1 MIIEEDDYLAHY
13 GILRR
18 SGRYPWGS
26 GGDANQNHRSFLD
39 MVNAMRAEGLSDK
52 DIAIGFD
59 ISIKDF
65 RALQSIASNELRA
78 ANIAMAERLKD
89 KGMSNGAIAERMGL
103 PGESS
108 VRSLLAP
115 GAADRARQLEAAKEM
130 LKAEIENGGYLDVGA
145 GVEQYAGMSRT
156 QFDTALTALRNEGYV
171 VTNVQVEQVGG
182 SGQKTNVKVLAKEGT
197 EYKDIVSDI
206 DNVKSIATKLT
217 DDGPESVRP
226 PEMLELD
233 RLKINYA
240 EDGGTASDG
249 MMSVRPG
256 VADLDM
262 GGSHYAQV
270 RIAVDG
276 THYLKGMAVLD
287 ANLPPGVDVVFNT
300 NKSDTGN
307 PKDALKP
314 LKKLPLLDADG
325 TPVRD
330 ANGKV
335 LDSDEIDASNPF
347 GATIKPGGQRGKLN
361 IVNEAGDWTEW
372 SNSTASQMLSKQDR
386 TLVREQLDKVSKN
399 KQQELDEILS
409 LTNPAVK
416 QKLLQSYADDV
427 DAAAVHLKG
436 AAMPR
441 QATKVILPVNTMK
454 DTEIYAPTFK
464 NGERVALVRYPHGG
478 TFEIPELTV
487 NNRQKDAKRL
497 LGNAVDAVGI
507 NSKVAERLSGADF
520 DGDSVVVI
528 PNNSGKIKSTPA
540 LEGLKGF
547 DPKAR
552 YPAYEGMKPMTSK
565 QTQLEMGNVSN
576 LITDMTIKGANTSE
590 IARAVRHS
598 MVVIDAEKHKLNYKQ
613 SAIDNGIPQLKAK
626 YQGSPT
632 SGASTLVSRSTS
644 ETDVPHRQMGYRVDP
659 STGEKIYKETGK
671 GYTKRRQLKT
681 VDPLTGKKVGVV
693 DAKGKKVY
701 DPDDPGVWVP
711 KTSKST
717 KGAEAKDAHT
727 LSSGTAVE
735 KIYAD
740 HANRLKAMGNKARKE
755 MVSTKP
761 TPYSPS
767 AKKVYAPEVQ
777 SLNAKLNV
785 ALKNA
790 PRERQAQ
797 VLANAVVR
805 QKRDANPDMQSDEL
819 RKVSAKALAT
829 ARART
834 GANKDRVVITP
845 KEWEAIQ
852 SGAISNHKLNEILT
866 HSDIQEVKKLATPRE
881 NKVMTSAKQQRA
893 RNLLASGRTP
903 SEVAQILGV
912 PVSTLTSSM
921 K

>member
-1 MIIEEDDYLAHY
+1 MIVDEEDYLAHY

-26 GGDANQNHRSFLD
+26 GGNAEQNHRSFLG
-39 MVNAMRAEGLSDK
+39 MVEAMKAEGLTESE
-52 DIAIGFD
+52 IAKGFD
-59 ISIKDF
+59 ISIKDL

-78 ANIAMAERLKD
+78 ANIAMAQRLKD
-89 KGMSNGAIAERMGL
+89 NGWSNSAIAERMGL

-115 GAADRARQLEAAKEM
+115 GAADRARQLEVAKEM
-130 LKAEIENGGYLDVGA
+130 LKDQIKDGGYLDVGA

-156 QFDTALTALRNEGYV
+156 QFDTVLTALRNEGYDIINVQVDQVGGQGKTLNKVLVPEGVTYKDV
-171 VTNVQVEQVGG
+171 VTN
-182 SGQKTNVKVLAKEGT
+182 
-197 EYKDIVSDI
+197 KDKI
-206 DNVKSIATKLT
+206 KSIAVKLT
-217 DDGPESVRP
+217 DDGPVEVRP
-226 PEMLELD
+226 PESLD
-233 RLKINYA
+233 LKRLKINYA
-240 EDGGTASDG
+240 EDGGADADG
-249 MMSVRPG
+249 TIYLRPG
-256 VADLDM
+256 VPDLDM

-276 THYLKGMAVLD
+276 THYIKGMAIYKD
-287 ANLPPGVDVVFNT
+287 DLPPGVDVVFNT
-300 NKSDTGN
+300 NKTNTGN

-314 LKKLPLLDADG
+314 LKTLPDGSLD
-325 TPVRD
+325 V
-330 ANGKV
+330 
-335 LDSDEIDASNPF
+335 ENPF
-347 GATIKPGGQRGKLN
+347 GSSIKPGGQRGKLN

-386 TLVREQLDKVSKN
+386 TLVREQLDKVYSSKR
-399 KQQELDEILS
+399 QELDEILS

-441 QATKVILPVNTMK
+441 QATKVILPVNELK

-487 NNRQKDAKRL
+487 NNKNPAAKKL
-497 LGNAVDAVGI
+497 LGNAPDAVGI

-540 LEGLKGF
+540 LEGLKDF
-547 DPKAR
+547 DPKRR
-552 YPAYEGMKPMTSK
+552 YPAYEGMKPMTEK
-565 QTQLEMGNVSN
+565 QKALEMGNVSN

-613 SAIDNGIPQLKAK
+613 SAIDNGIPQLKEK
-626 YQGSPT
+626 YQGSAKA
-632 SGASTLVSRSTS
+632 GASTLVSRSTS
-644 ETDVPHRQMGYRVDP
+644 EQRVPKRQMGYRIDP
-659 STGEKIYKETGK
+659 DTGEKIYKETGE
-671 GYTKRRQLKT
+671 GYTRRRKLKVT
-681 VDPLTGKKVGVV
+681 DPVTGKKVDAV
-693 DAKGKKVY
+693 DPVTGKKIY
-701 DPDDPGVWVP
+701 DPDDPGKWIP
-711 KTSKST
+711 KTSNST
-717 KGAEAKDAHT
+717 KGAEAKDAHS

-740 HANRLKAMGNKARKE
+740 HANRLKAMGNEARKE
-755 MVSTKP
+755 LVATKP
-761 TPYSPS
+761 IPYSPS
-767 AKKVYAPEVQ
+767 AKRVYAKEVD

-797 VLANAVVR
+797 VIANAVVR
-805 QKRDANPDMQSDEL
+805 QKREANPDMDKDEL
-819 RKVSAKALAT
+819 KKVSAKALAT

-834 GANKDRVVITP
+834 GANKDLVDITP
-845 KEWEAIQ
+845 REWEAIQ
-852 SGAISNHKLNEILT
+852 AGAVSNHKLTQILNNA
-866 HSDIQEVKKLATPRE
+866 DVQKVKKLATPRE
-881 NKVMTSAKQQRA
+881 NPVMTTAKQQRA

-903 SEVAQILGV
+903 SEVAAILGV

>member
-1 MIIEEDDYLAHY
+1 MIIDEESYLAHY

-26 GGDANQNHRSFLD
+26 GGNTEQNHRSFLG
-39 MVNAMRAEGLSDK
+39 MVNAMKAEGLTETQ
-52 DIAIGFD
+52 IAKGMD
-59 ISIKDF
+59 ISLKDL

-78 ANIAMAERLKD
+78 ANVSQAERLRA
-89 KGMSNGAIAERMGL
+89 KGMSYQAIADQMGL

-108 VRSLLAP
+108 VRSLLQP
-115 GAADRARQLEAAKEM
+115 GATDRANQLKATTEM
-130 LKAEIENGGYLDVGA
+130 LKEHIADGGYLDVGA
-145 GVEQYAGMSRT
+145 GVEQYVGMSRT

-171 VTNVQVEQVGG
+171 IQNVQVEQVGG
-182 SGQKTNVKVLAKEGT
+182 SGQKTNVIVLAKEGT
-197 EYKDIVSDI
+197 TYKDVVTNMQDI
-206 DNVKSIATKLT
+206 KSVAVKLT
-217 DDGPESVRP
+217 DDGPVSVRP
-226 PEMLELD
+226 PEMLSMD

-249 MMSVRPG
+249 MMSIRPG

-276 THYLKGMAVLD
+276 THYIKGMAVLD
-287 ANLPPGVDVVFNT
+287 SNMPPGVDVVFNT
-300 NKSDTGN
+300 NKSNTGN

-314 LKKLPLLDADG
+314 LKTLPDG
-325 TPVRD
+325 
-330 ANGKV
+330 
-335 LDSDEIDASNPF
+335 SIDMENPF

-372 SNSTASQMLSKQDR
+372 SNSTASQMLSKQKH
-386 TLVREQLDKVSKN
+386 TLAKEQLDKVATSKRA
-399 KQQELDEILS
+399 ELDEILS

-416 QKLLQSYADDV
+416 TKLLQSYADDV

-436 AAMPR
+436 AAMKD
-441 QATKVILPVNTMK
+441 QATKVILPVNSLK
-454 DTEIYAPTFK
+454 DTEIYAPTYK
-464 NGERVALVRYPHGG
+464 NGDRVALVRYPHGG

-487 NNRQKDAKRL
+487 NNKHPDAKRL

-528 PNNSGKIKSTPA
+528 PNNHGKIKSTPA

-547 DPKAR
+547 DPKTS
-552 YPAYEGMKPMTSK
+552 YPAYEGMKPMTSR

-613 SAIDNGIPQLKAK
+613 SAINNGIPQLKAK
-626 YQGSPT
+626 YQGGET
-632 SGASTLVSRSTS
+632 KGASTLVSRSTS
-644 ETDVPHRQMGYRVDP
+644 ELKVPHRQMGYKIDP
-659 STGEKIYKETGK
+659 DTGEKIYKETGK
-671 GYTKRRQLKT
+671 GYTKRTTKKDGT
-681 VDPLTGKKVGVV
+681 VTEK
-693 DAKGKKVY
+693 
-701 DPDDPGVWVP
+701 WVP
-711 KTSKST
+711 SLTSTT
-717 KGAEAKDAHT
+717 KGAEAKDAHS
-727 LSSGTAVE
+727 LSSGTKIE
-735 KIYAD
+735 KIYGD
-740 HANRLKAMGNKARKE
+740 HANKLKAMGNEARKA

-761 TPYSPS
+761 IPYSPS
-767 AKKVYAPEVQ
+767 AKKVYSREVD

-797 VLANAVVR
+797 VIANAVVK
-805 QKRDANPDMQSDEL
+805 QKRDANPDMQKDEL
-819 RKVSAKALAT
+819 KKVSAKALQT
-829 ARART
+829 ARVRT

-852 SGAISNHKLNEILT
+852 SGAVSNNKLTQILN

-881 NKVMTSAKQQRA
+881 NKVMTTAKQQRA

-903 SEVAQILGV
+903 SEVAAILGV

>member
-39 MVNAMRAEGLSDK
+39 MVSAMRAEGLSDT
-52 DIAIGFD
+52 DIAKGFD
-59 ISIKDF
+59 ISSKDF

-78 ANIAMAERLKD
+78 SNIAMAERLKD

-115 GAADRARQLEAAKEM
+115 GAADRANQLQATKEM
-130 LKAEIENGGYLDVGA
+130 LKEQLENGGYLDVGA

-156 QFDTALTALRNEGYV
+156 QFDTALTALRNEGYDIINVQVDQVGGTGKTLNKVLVPEGTTYKDV
-171 VTNVQVEQVGG
+171 VTN
-182 SGQKTNVKVLAKEGT
+182 
-197 EYKDIVSDI
+197 KDDI
-206 DNVKSIATKLT
+206 KSIAVKLT
-217 DDGPESVRP
+217 DDGPEHVRP

-249 MMSVRPG
+249 MMSIRPG

-300 NKSDTGN
+300 NKSNTGN

-325 TPVRD
+325 KP
-330 ANGKV
+330 V
-335 LDSDEIDASNPF
+335 LDSKGKPMESDEVDASNPF

-386 TLVREQLDKVSKN
+386 TLVREQLDKVSKS
-399 KQQELDEILS
+399 KQQELDEIMS
-409 LTNPAVK
+409 LTNPAVRV
-416 QKLLQSYADDV
+416 KLLQSYADDV

-441 QATKVILPVNTMK
+441 QATKVILPVNSMK

-540 LEGLKGF
+540 LEGLKNF

-552 YPAYEGMKPMTSK
+552 YPAYEGMKPMTSR

-644 ETDVPHRQMGYRVDP
+644 ELKVPKRQMGYRIDP
-659 STGEKIYKETGK
+659 STGEKIYKETGE
-671 GYTKRRQLKT
+671 GYTKRTTNKKT
-681 VDPLTGKKVGVV
+681 GEVKET
-693 DAKGKKVY
+693 
-701 DPDDPGVWVP
+701 WVP
-711 KTSKST
+711 ALSSTT

-740 HANRLKAMGNKARKE
+740 HSNRLKAMGNQARKE
-755 MVSTKP
+755 LVSTKP

-767 AKKVYAPEVQ
+767 AKKVYSREVE

-805 QKRDANPDMQSDEL
+805 QKREANPDMQSDEL

-834 GANKDRVVITP
+834 GANKDQVVITP
-845 KEWEAIQ
+845 REWEAIQ
-852 SGAISNHKLNEILT
+852 SGAVSNHKLTQILNNA
-866 HSDIQEVKKLATPRE
+866 DIQEVKKLATPRE

>member
-1 MIIEEDDYLAHY
+1 MIVDEEDYLAHY

-26 GGDANQNHRSFLD
+26 GGNANQNHRSFLD
-39 MVNAMRAEGLSDK
+39 MVNAMKAEGLSEA
-52 DIAIGFD
+52 DISKGFD
-59 ISIKDF
+59 ISIKDL
-65 RALQSIASNELRA
+65 RALQSIATNELKA
-78 ANIAMAERLKD
+78 ANISMAVRLKD
-89 KGMSNGAIAERMGL
+89 KGYSAQAIADRMGL
-103 PGESS
+103 AGESS
-108 VRSLLAP
+108 VRSLIASN
-115 GAADRARQLEAAKEM
+115 AAEKAQQLEATKNL
-130 LKAEIENGGYLDVGA
+130 LKDQIENGGYLDVGA

-156 QFDTALTALRNEGYV
+156 QFDTVLTALRNDGYGII
-171 VTNVQVEQVGG
+171 NVQVDQVN
-182 SGQKTNVKVLAKEGT
+182 GQGKTLIKVLAKEGVT
-197 EYKDIVSDI
+197 YKDVVTDK
-206 DNVKSIATKLT
+206 DNIKSIAVKVT
-217 DDGPESVRP
+217 DDGVVSVRP
-226 PEMLELD
+226 PESLD
-233 RLKINYA
+233 IKRLKINYD
-240 EDGGTASDG
+240 EDGGTAADG
-249 MMSVRPG
+249 TMYIRPG

-276 THYLKGMAVLD
+276 THYLKGMAVYKD
-287 ANLPPGVDVVFNT
+287 DLPKGVDVVFNT
-300 NKSDTGN
+300 NKSNTGD

-314 LKKLPLLDADG
+314 MKTLPDGSLDVD
-325 TPVRD
+325 
-330 ANGKV
+330 
-335 LDSDEIDASNPF
+335 NPF
-347 GATIKPGGQRGKLN
+347 GASIKPGGQRGKLN
-361 IVNEAGDWTEW
+361 IVNEAGDWNDW
-372 SNSTASQMLSKQDR
+372 SDSTASQMLSKQDR
-386 TLVREQLDKVSKN
+386 TLVREQLDKVTSYQRK
-399 KQQELDEILS
+399 ELDKILS

-441 QATKVILPVNTMK
+441 QATKVILPVNSMR

-464 NGERVALVRYPHGG
+464 NGERVSLVRYPHGG

-487 NNRQKDAKRL
+487 NNRQKDAKKL

-547 DPKAR
+547 DPKKQ
-552 YPAYEGMKPMTSK
+552 YPAYDGMKPMTEK
-565 QTQLEMGNVSN
+565 QKALEMGNVSN

-613 SAIDNGIPQLKAK
+613 SAIDNGIPQLKEK
-626 YQGSPT
+626 YQGGAK

-644 ETDVPHRQMGYRVDP
+644 EIKVPKRQMGYRIDP
-659 STGEKIYKETGK
+659 DTGEKIYKETGE
-671 GYTKRRQLKT
+671 GYTRRRTLK
-681 VDPLTGKKVGVV
+681 VKDPVTGKKVDVV
-693 DAKGKKVY
+693 DPVTGKKIY
-701 DPDDPGVWVP
+701 DPDDPGKWIP
-711 KTSKST
+711 KTSDST

-740 HANRLKAMGNKARKE
+740 HANRLKAMGNEARKE
-755 MVSTKP
+755 LVATKP

-767 AKKVYAPEVQ
+767 AKRVYAKEVD

-797 VLANAVVR
+797 VIANAVVR
-805 QKRDANPDMQSDEL
+805 QKREANPYMDKDEL
-819 RKVSAKALAT
+819 KKVSAKALAT
-829 ARART
+829 ARTRT
-834 GANKDRVVITP
+834 GANKDLVDITP
-845 KEWEAIQ
+845 REWEAIQ
-852 SGAISNHKLNEILT
+852 SGAVSNHKLTQILNNT
-866 HSDIQEVKKLATPRE
+866 DVQKVKELATPRE
-881 NKVMTSAKQQRA
+881 NRVMTDAKQQRA

-903 SEVAQILGV
+903 SEVAAILGV

>member
-1 MIIEEDDYLAHY
+1 MLVDEDDYLAHY

-26 GGDANQNHRSFLD
+26 GGDPNQNHRSFLD
-39 MVNAMRAEGLSDK
+39 MVGAMRAEGLSDSE
-52 DIAIGFD
+52 IAKGFD
-59 ISIKDF
+59 ISIKDY

-78 ANIAMAERLKD
+78 ANIARAERLRADGHSLQAVAD
-89 KGMSNGAIAERMGL
+89 KMGL

-115 GAADRARQLEAAKEM
+115 GAADRARHLEATKEL
-130 LKAEIENGGYLDVGA
+130 LKEQIENGGYLDVGA

-156 QFDTALTALRNEGYV
+156 QFDTALTALRNEGYTV
-171 VTNVQVEQVGG
+171 HNVQVDQVGG
-182 SGQKTNVKVLAKEGT
+182 SGQKTNVKVLAKEGVT
-197 EYKDIVSDI
+197 YKDIVTDK
-206 DNVKSIATKLT
+206 DNIKSIATKLT

-226 PEMLELD
+226 PEMLELS
-233 RLKINYA
+233 RLKINYD
-240 EDGGTASDG
+240 EDGGSASDG
-249 MMSVRPG
+249 MMSIRPG

-270 RIAVDG
+270 RIAVNG
-276 THYLKGMAVLD
+276 THYLKGMAVYD
-287 ANLPPGVDVVFNT
+287 SNMPPGVDVMFNT
-300 NKSDTGN
+300 NKKNTGN
-307 PKDALKP
+307 PLDALKP
-314 LKKLPLLDADG
+314 LKTLPQVDADG
-325 TPVRD
+325 KVVRD
-330 ANGKV
+330 KDGKPIM
-335 LDSDEIDASNPF
+335 SDKIDVDNPF
-347 GATIKPGGQRGKLN
+347 GASIKPGGQRGKLN
-361 IVNEAGDWTEW
+361 ILNEAGDWTEW
-372 SNSTASQMLSKQDR
+372 SSSTASQMLSKQKH
-386 TLVREQLDKVSKN
+386 TLAKEQLDKVSKR
-399 KQQELDEILS
+399 KREELDEILA

-416 QKLLQSYADDV
+416 AKLLQSYADDV

-436 AAMPR
+436 AAMDR

-454 DTEIYAPTFK
+454 DNEIYAPTFR

-478 TFEIPELTV
+478 TFEIPELIV
-487 NNRQKDAKRL
+487 NNKQKDAKRL

-520 DGDSVVVI
+520 DGDSVIVI
-528 PNNSGKIKSTPA
+528 PNNSGKIKSTPP

-547 DPKAR
+547 DPKTR
-552 YPAYEGMKPMTSK
+552 YPAYEGMKTMTSR

-632 SGASTLVSRSTS
+632 RGASTLVSRSTS
-644 ETDVPHRQMGYRVDP
+644 ELRVPKRQMGYRIDP
-659 STGEKIYKETGK
+659 DTGEKIFKETGE
-671 GYTKRRQLKT
+671 GRTKRT
-681 VDPLTGKKVGVV
+681 VTKSGEVREKWIP
-693 DAKGKKVY
+693 A
-701 DPDDPGVWVP
+701 
-711 KTSKST
+711 TSSST
-717 KGAEAKDAHT
+717 KGAEAKDANT
-727 LSSGTAVE
+727 LSSGTKIE

-740 HANRLKAMGNKARKE
+740 HSNRLKAMGNEARKA

-761 TPYSPS
+761 IPYSPS
-767 AKKVYAPEVQ
+767 AKKVYAPQVD

-829 ARART
+829 ARNRT
-834 GANKDRVVITP
+834 GANKDRVVITD

-852 SGAISNHKLNEILT
+852 SGAISNHKLRQILDNA
-866 HSDIQEVKKLATPRE
+866 DIQEVKKLATPRE
-881 NKVMTSAKQQRA
+881 NKVMTTAKQQRA

-903 SEVAQILGV
+903 SEVATILGV

>member
-1 MIIEEDDYLAHY
+1 MIIDEDDYLAHY

-26 GGDANQNHRSFLD
+26 GGNANQNHRSFLD
-39 MVNAMRAEGLSDK
+39 MVNAMRAEGLSETE
-52 DIAIGFD
+52 IADGFD
-59 ISIKDF
+59 ITTKEF

-78 ANIAMAERLKD
+78 ANVAMAQRLRD
-89 KGMSNGAIAERMGL
+89 KGMSHQAIADRMGL

-115 GAADRARQLEAAKEM
+115 GATDRANQLKATTEM
-130 LKAEIENGGYLDVGA
+130 LKSQIEDGGYLDVGA

-171 VTNVQVEQVGG
+171 VKNVQVEQVGG
-182 SGQKTNVKVLAKEGT
+182 GGQKTNVIVLAKEGT
-197 EYKDIVSDI
+197 EYKDIVSDMSNI
-206 DNVKSIATKLT
+206 KSIAVKLT
-217 DDGPESVRP
+217 DDGVESVRP
-226 PEMLELD
+226 PEMLSLD
-233 RLKINYA
+233 RLKINYD

-249 MMSVRPG
+249 MMSIRPG

-287 ANLPPGVDVVFNT
+287 SNMPPGVDVVFNT
-300 NKSDTGN
+300 NKTNTGN

-314 LKKLPLLDADG
+314 LKTLPDG
-325 TPVRD
+325 T
-330 ANGKV
+330 
-335 LDSDEIDASNPF
+335 IDMENPF

-372 SNSTASQMLSKQDR
+372 SNSTASQMLSKQKP
-386 TLVREQLDKVSKN
+386 TLAKEQLERVSNSKR
-399 KQQELDEILS
+399 QELDEILS

-416 QKLLQSYADDV
+416 QKLLQSFADDA

-436 AAMPR
+436 AAMDR
-441 QATKVILPVNTMK
+441 QATKVILPVNSMR
-454 DTEIYAPTFK
+454 DTEIYAPTFN

-540 LEGLKGF
+540 LEGLKNF
-547 DPKAR
+547 NPKTM
-552 YPAYEGMKPMTSK
+552 YPAYEGMKPMTSR

-626 YQGSPT
+626 YQGGPKA
-632 SGASTLVSRSTS
+632 GASTLVSRSTS
-644 ETDVPHRQMGYRVDP
+644 EVKVPQRQMGYKIDP
-659 STGEKIYKETGK
+659 NTGEKIYKETGK
-671 GYTKRRQLKT
+671 GYVKRTEKKDGT
-681 VDPLTGKKVGVV
+681 VTEK
-693 DAKGKKVY
+693 
-701 DPDDPGVWVP
+701 WIP
-711 KTSKST
+711 KTSNST

-727 LSSGTAVE
+727 LSSGTPVE

-740 HANRLKAMGNKARKE
+740 HANKLKAMGNEARKA

-767 AKKVYAPEVQ
+767 AKKVYAPEVA

-797 VLANAVVR
+797 VIANAVVR

-819 RKVSAKALAT
+819 KKVSAKALQT

-834 GANKDRVVITP
+834 GANKDRVTITP

-852 SGAISNHKLNEILT
+852 SGAVSNNKLSQILN

-881 NKVMTSAKQQRA
+881 NKVMTTAKQQRA

-903 SEVAQILGV
+903 SEVAAILGV

-921 K
+921 KG

>member
-1 MIIEEDDYLAHY
+1 MIVDEEDYLAHY

-26 GGDANQNHRSFLD
+26 GGNVEQNHRSF
-39 MVNAMRAEGLSDK
+39 MGMIEAMKAEGMTEAQ
-52 DIAIGFD
+52 IAKGFD
-59 ISIKDF
+59 ISMKDL
-65 RALQSIASNELRA
+65 RALQSIASNEVRA
-78 ANIAMAERLKD
+78 ANIAMAQRLKD
-89 KGMSNGAIAERMGL
+89 NGWSNGAIAERMGL

-115 GAADRARQLEAAKEM
+115 GAADRAQQLQATTEM
-130 LKAEIENGGYLDVGA
+130 LKDQLKDGGYLDVGA

-156 QFDTALTALRNEGYV
+156 QFDTALTALRNEGYDIINVQVDQVGGQGKTLNKVLVQEGVTYKDV
-171 VTNVQVEQVGG
+171 VTN
-182 SGQKTNVKVLAKEGT
+182 
-197 EYKDIVSDI
+197 KDNI
-206 DNVKSIATKLT
+206 KSIAVKLT
-217 DDGPESVRP
+217 DDGPVEVRP
-226 PEMLELD
+226 PESLD
-233 RLKINYA
+233 LKRLKINYD
-240 EDGGTASDG
+240 EDGGTAADG
-249 MMSVRPG
+249 TMYVRPG

-276 THYLKGMAVLD
+276 THYLKGMAVYKD
-287 ANLPPGVDVVFNT
+287 DLPAGVDVVFNT
-300 NKSDTGN
+300 NKSNTGN

-314 LKKLPLLDADG
+314 LKTLPDGSLDVD
-325 TPVRD
+325 
-330 ANGKV
+330 
-335 LDSDEIDASNPF
+335 NPF

-386 TLVREQLDKVSKN
+386 TLVREQLDKVSSSKR
-399 KQQELDEILS
+399 QELDEILS

-441 QATKVILPVNTMK
+441 QATKVILPVNSMR

-487 NNRQKDAKRL
+487 NNRQKDAKKL

-547 DPKAR
+547 DPKR
-552 YPAYEGMKPMTSK
+552 QYPAYDGMKPMTSR

-613 SAIDNGIPQLKAK
+613 SAIDNGIPQLKEK
-626 YQGSPT
+626 YQGSAK

-644 ETDVPHRQMGYRVDP
+644 EQRVAKRQMGYRIDP
-659 STGEKIYKETGK
+659 ATGEKIYKETGE
-671 GYTKRRQLKT
+671 GYTRTTTNKKT
-681 VDPLTGKKVGVV
+681 GVV
-693 DAKGKKVY
+693 TEK
-701 DPDDPGVWVP
+701 WIP
-711 KTSKST
+711 KTSNST
-717 KGAEAKDAHT
+717 KGAEAKDAHS

-735 KIYAD
+735 KTYAD
-740 HANRLKAMGNKARKE
+740 HANRLKAMGNEARKAL
-755 MVSTKP
+755 VATKP

-767 AKKVYAPEVQ
+767 AKRVYAREVD

-797 VLANAVVR
+797 VIANAVVR
-805 QKRDANPDMQSDEL
+805 QKREANPDMQSDEL
-819 RKVSAKALAT
+819 RKVSSKALAT
-829 ARART
+829 ARTRT
-834 GANKDRVVITP
+834 GANKDLVDITP
-845 KEWEAIQ
+845 REWEAIQ
-852 SGAISNHKLNEILT
+852 SGAVSNHKLTQILNNT
-866 HSDIQEVKKLATPRE
+866 DVQKVKKLATPRE
-881 NKVMTSAKQQRA
+881 NPVMTTAKQQRA

-903 SEVAQILGV
+903 SEVAAILGV

>member
-1 MIIEEDDYLAHY
+1 MIVDEDDYLAHY

-26 GGDANQNHRSFLD
+26 GGDSQQNHRSFMA
-39 MVNAMRAEGLSDK
+39 MVDALKAEGLSEAEIAKGFSGEGVELSVK
-52 DIAIGFD
+52 DL
-59 ISIKDF
+59 
-65 RALQSIASNELRA
+65 RALQSIASNEIRA
-78 ANIAMAERLKD
+78 ANIARAERLRAD
-89 KGMSNGAIAERMGL
+89 GHSLQAIADQMGL
-103 PGESS
+103 AGESS

-115 GAADRARQLEAAKEM
+115 GAADRANQLEAAKGM
-130 LKAEIENGGYLDVGA
+130 LRDQLENGGYLDVGA

-171 VTNVQVEQVGG
+171 VHTVQIEQVGG
-182 SGQKTNVKVLAKEGT
+182 SGQKTNTRVLAKEGT
-197 EYKDIVSDI
+197 TYKDIVSDM

-217 DDGPESVRP
+217 DDGPVSVRP
-226 PEMLELD
+226 PEMLELS
-233 RLKINYA
+233 RLKINYD

-249 MMSVRPG
+249 MMSIRPG

-276 THYLKGMAVLD
+276 THYLKGMAVYD
-287 ANLPPGVDVVFNT
+287 KNLPPGVDVVFNT
-300 NKSDTGN
+300 NKKNTGD

-314 LKKLPLLDADG
+314 LKKLPLLDDDG
-325 TPVRD
+325 KIVRD
-330 ANGKV
+330 KDGKA
-335 LDSDEIDASNPF
+335 LDSDQIDNDNPF
-347 GATIKPGGQRGKLN
+347 GASIKPGGQRGKLN
-361 IVNEAGDWTEW
+361 IVNEAGDWNEW
-372 SNSTASQMLSKQDR
+372 SKSTASQMLAKQKD
-386 TLVREQLDKVSKN
+386 TLAKEQLDKLATRKR
-399 KQQELDEILS
+399 EDLDEILA

-416 QKLLQSYADDV
+416 QKLLQSFADDV
-427 DAAAVHLKG
+427 DSAAVHLQG
-436 AAMPR
+436 AAMDR
-441 QATKVILPVNTMK
+441 QATKVILPVNNMK

-464 NGERVALVRYPHGG
+464 NGERVALIRYPHGG

-487 NNRQKDAKRL
+487 NNKQPDAKRL

-547 DPKAR
+547 DPKTR

-576 LITDMTIKGANTSE
+576 LITDMTIKGANTHE
-590 IARAVRHS
+590 IAAAVRHS

-613 SAIDNGIPQLKAK
+613 SAIDNGIPHLKEK
-626 YQGSPT
+626 YQGGPRK
-632 SGASTLVSRSTS
+632 GASTLLSKSTS
-644 ETDVPHRQMGYRVDP
+644 ETKVPHRQMGYRVDP

-671 GYTKRRQLKT
+671 GYYRKDKNGN
-681 VDPLTGKKVGVV
+681 LT
-693 DAKGKKVY
+693 DQ
-701 DPDDPGVWVP
+701 WVP
-711 KTSKST
+711 KTSNST

-727 LSSGTAVE
+727 LSSGTKVE

-740 HANRLKAMGNKARKE
+740 HSNRLKAMSNEARKA

-761 TPYSPS
+761 IPYSPS
-767 AKKVYAPEVQ
+767 AKKVYHAEVN

-797 VLANAVVR
+797 VLANAVIR
-805 QKRDANPDMQSDEL
+805 QKKDANPGMQSDEL
-819 RKVSAKALAT
+819 KKVSARALAT

-834 GANKDRVVITP
+834 GANKDRVVITDT
-845 KEWEAIQ
+845 EWEAIQ
-852 SGAISNHKLNEILT
+852 AGAISNNKLTQILT
-866 HSDIQEVKKLATPRE
+866 HSDLDKVKELATPRQ
-881 NKVMTSAKQQRA
+881 NKVMTTQKQQRA

-912 PVSTLTSSM
+912 PVSTLTSSL

>member
-1 MIIEEDDYLAHY
+1 MIVDEEDYLAHY

-26 GGDANQNHRSFLD
+26 GGNANQNHRSFLD
-39 MVNAMRAEGLSDK
+39 MVSAMKAEGLSEA
-52 DIAIGFD
+52 DISKGFD
-59 ISIKDF
+59 ISIKDL
-65 RALQSIASNELRA
+65 RALQSIATNELKA
-78 ANIAMAERLKD
+78 ANINMAVRLKNE
-89 KGMSNGAIAERMGL
+89 GYSAQAIADRMGL
-103 PGESS
+103 AGESS
-108 VRSLLAP
+108 VRSLLASS
-115 GAADRARQLEAAKEM
+115 AADKAQQLEATKNLLKEQ
-130 LKAEIENGGYLDVGA
+130 IEDGGYLDVGA

-156 QFDTALTALRNEGYV
+156 QFDTVLTALRNDGYDIV
-171 VTNVQVEQVGG
+171 NVQVDQVGG
-182 SGQKTNVKVLAKEGT
+182 QGKTLNKVLVKEGVT
-197 EYKDIVSDI
+197 YKDVVSDK
-206 DNVKSIATKLT
+206 DNIKSIAVKVT
-217 DDGPESVRP
+217 DDGVVSVRP
-226 PEMLELD
+226 PESLD
-233 RLKINYA
+233 LKRLKINYD
-240 EDGGTASDG
+240 EDGGTAADG
-249 MMSVRPG
+249 TMYVRPG

-276 THYLKGMAVLD
+276 THYLKGMAIYKD
-287 ANLPPGVDVVFNT
+287 DLPAGVDVVFNT
-300 NKSDTGN
+300 NKTNTGN

-314 LKKLPLLDADG
+314 LKTLPDG
-325 TPVRD
+325 SVD
-330 ANGKV
+330 M
-335 LDSDEIDASNPF
+335 DNPF
-347 GATIKPGGQRGKLN
+347 GASIKPGGQRGKLN
-361 IVNEAGDWTEW
+361 IVNEAGDWKDW
-372 SNSTASQMLSKQDR
+372 SDSTASQMLSKQDR
-386 TLVREQLDKVSKN
+386 TLVREQLDKVYSTKR
-399 KQQELDEILS
+399 QDLDKILS

-441 QATKVILPVNTMK
+441 QATKVILPVNSMR

-487 NNRQKDAKRL
+487 NNRQKDAKKL

-540 LEGLKGF
+540 LESLKGF
-547 DPKAR
+547 DPKR
-552 YPAYEGMKPMTSK
+552 EYPAYEGMKPMTAK
-565 QTQLEMGNVSN
+565 QKALEMGNVSN

-590 IARAVRHS
+590 IARAVKHS

-613 SAIDNGIPQLKAK
+613 SAINNGIPQLKEK
-626 YQGSPT
+626 YQGSAQ

-644 ETDVPHRQMGYRVDP
+644 DVRVNKRQMGYRIDP
-659 STGEKIYKETGK
+659 KTGEKIFKETGE
-671 GYTKRRQLKT
+671 GYVRTTTNKKT
-681 VDPLTGKKVGVV
+681 GVV
-693 DAKGKKVY
+693 TEK
-701 DPDDPGVWVP
+701 WVP

-717 KGAEAKDAHT
+717 KGAEAKDAHS

-740 HANRLKAMGNKARKE
+740 HANKLKAMGNEARKA

-761 TPYSPS
+761 TPYSPT
-767 AKKVYAPEVQ
+767 AKRVYAKEVD

-797 VLANAVVR
+797 VMANAVIR
-805 QKRDANPDMQSDEL
+805 QKRDANPDMDSDEL
-819 RKVSAKALAT
+819 KKVSARALNT
-829 ARART
+829 ARTRT
-834 GANKDRVVITP
+834 GANKERVEITP

-852 SGAISNHKLNEILT
+852 SGAISNSKLTQILNNT
-866 HSDIQEVKKLATPRE
+866 DVEKVKELATPRE
-881 NKVMTSAKQQRA
+881 NTVMTDAKQQRA

-903 SEVAQILGV
+903 SEVAAILGV

>member
-1 MIIEEDDYLAHY
+1 MIVDEEDYLAHY

-26 GGDANQNHRSFLD
+26 GGNVEQNHRSFLG
-39 MVNAMRAEGLSDK
+39 MIASMKAEGMSEA
-52 DIAIGFD
+52 DISKGFD
-59 ISIKDF
+59 ISIKDL
-65 RALQSIASNELRA
+65 RALQSIASNA
-78 ANIAMAERLKD
+78 VKASNVAMAVRLRD
-89 KGMSNGAIAERMGL
+89 EGNSMQAIADRMGL
-103 PGESS
+103 AGESS
-108 VRSLLAP
+108 VRSMLASS
-115 GAADRARQLEAAKEM
+115 AAYKANQLDEVTGM
-130 LKAEIENGGYLDVGA
+130 LKEQIKDGGYLDVGA

-156 QFDTALTALRNEGYV
+156 QFDTALTALRNEGYDV
-171 VTNVQVEQVGG
+171 INVQVDQVGG
-182 SGQKTNVKVLAKEGT
+182 QGKTLNKVLVQEGVT
-197 EYKDIVSDI
+197 YKDVVADKGNI
-206 DNVKSIATKLT
+206 KSIATKLT
-217 DDGPESVRP
+217 DDGAVEVRP
-226 PEMLELD
+226 PESLD
-233 RLKINYA
+233 LKRLKINYD
-240 EDGGTASDG
+240 EDGGTAADG
-249 MMSVRPG
+249 TMYVRPG

-262 GGSHYAQV
+262 GASHYAQV

-276 THYLKGMAVLD
+276 THYLKGMAVYKD
-287 ANLPPGVDVVFNT
+287 DLPSGVDVVFNT
-300 NKSDTGN
+300 NKTNTGN

-314 LKKLPLLDADG
+314 LKTLPDGSLDVD
-325 TPVRD
+325 
-330 ANGKV
+330 
-335 LDSDEIDASNPF
+335 NPF
-347 GATIKPGGQRGKLN
+347 GASIKPGGQRGKLN

-386 TLVREQLDKVSKN
+386 TLVREQLDKVSSSKR
-399 KQQELDEILS
+399 QELDEILS

-416 QKLLQSYADDV
+416 QKLLQSYSDDV

-441 QATKVILPVNTMK
+441 QATKVILPVNQMK

-487 NNRQKDAKRL
+487 NNKNPSAKKL
-497 LGNAVDAVGI
+497 LGNAPDAVGI

-547 DPKAR
+547 DPKR
-552 YPAYEGMKPMTSK
+552 QYPAYEGMKPMTSR

-613 SAIDNGIPQLKAK
+613 SAIDNGIPQLKEK
-626 YQGSPT
+626 YQGSAK
-632 SGASTLVSRSTS
+632 SGASTLVSKSTS
-644 ETDVPHRQMGYRVDP
+644 EVRVAKRQMGYRIDP
-659 STGEKIYKETGK
+659 ATGEKVYKETGE
-671 GYTKRRQLKT
+671 GYTKRRTLKT
-681 VDPLTGKKVGVV
+681 TDPKTGKKVDVV
-693 DAKGKKVY
+693 DPVTGKKVY
-701 DPDDPGVWVP
+701 DPSDEGKWVA
-711 KTSKST
+711 KTSNST

-740 HANRLKAMGNKARKE
+740 HSNRLKAMGNEARKE
-755 MVSTKP
+755 LVATKP

-767 AKKVYAPEVQ
+767 AKRVYSREVD

-797 VLANAVVR
+797 VIANAVVR

-829 ARART
+829 ARTRT
-834 GANKDRVVITP
+834 GANKDLVDITP
-845 KEWEAIQ
+845 REWEAIQ
-852 SGAISNHKLNEILT
+852 SGAVSNHKLTQILNNA
-866 HSDIQEVKKLATPRE
+866 DVQKVKKLATPRE
-881 NKVMTSAKQQRA
+881 NPVMTTAKQQRA

-903 SEVAQILGV
+903 SEVAAILGV

>member
-1 MIIEEDDYLAHY
+1 MIVDEEDYLAHY

-26 GGDANQNHRSFLD
+26 GGNVEQNHRSF
-39 MVNAMRAEGLSDK
+39 MGMIEAMKAEGMTEAQ
-52 DIAIGFD
+52 IAKGFD
-59 ISIKDF
+59 ISMKDL
-65 RALQSIASNELRA
+65 RALQSIASNEVRA
-78 ANIAMAERLKD
+78 ANIAMAQRLKD
-89 KGMSNGAIAERMGL
+89 NGWSNGAIAERMGL

-115 GAADRARQLEAAKEM
+115 GAADRAQQLQATTEM
-130 LKAEIENGGYLDVGA
+130 LKQQIADGGYLDVGA

-156 QFDTALTALRNEGYV
+156 QFDTALTALRNEGYDII
-171 VTNVQVEQVGG
+171 NVQVDQVGG
-182 SGQKTNVKVLAKEGT
+182 QGKTLNKVLVQEGVT
-197 EYKDIVSDI
+197 YKDVVSNK
-206 DNVKSIATKLT
+206 DNIKSIAVKLT
-217 DDGPESVRP
+217 DDGPVEVRP
-226 PEMLELD
+226 PESLD
-233 RLKINYA
+233 LKRLKINYD
-240 EDGGTASDG
+240 EDGGTAADG
-249 MMSVRPG
+249 TMYVRPG

-276 THYLKGMAVLD
+276 THYLKGMAIYKD
-287 ANLPPGVDVVFNT
+287 DLPPGVDVVFNT
-300 NKSDTGN
+300 NKTNTGN

-314 LKKLPLLDADG
+314 LKTLPDGSLDVD
-325 TPVRD
+325 
-330 ANGKV
+330 
-335 LDSDEIDASNPF
+335 NPF
-347 GATIKPGGQRGKLN
+347 GASIKPGGQRGKLN

-386 TLVREQLDKVSKN
+386 TLVREQLDKVSSSKR
-399 KQQELDEILS
+399 QELDEILS

-441 QATKVILPVNTMK
+441 QATKVILPVNQMK

-487 NNRQKDAKRL
+487 NNKNPAAKKL
-497 LGNAVDAVGI
+497 LGNAPDAVGI

-547 DPKAR
+547 DPKR
-552 YPAYEGMKPMTSK
+552 QYPAYDGMKPMTSR

-613 SAIDNGIPQLKAK
+613 SAIDNGIPQLKEK
-626 YQGSPT
+626 YQGSAK

-644 ETDVPHRQMGYRVDP
+644 EQRVAKRQMGYRIDP
-659 STGEKIYKETGK
+659 DTGEKIYKETGE
-671 GYTKRRQLKT
+671 GYTRTTTNKKT
-681 VDPLTGKKVGVV
+681 GVV
-693 DAKGKKVY
+693 TEK
-701 DPDDPGVWVP
+701 WIP
-711 KTSKST
+711 KTSNST

-740 HANRLKAMGNKARKE
+740 HSNRLKAMGNQARKE
-755 MVSTKP
+755 LVATKP

-767 AKKVYAPEVQ
+767 AKRVYAREVD

-797 VLANAVVR
+797 VIANAVVR
-805 QKRDANPDMQSDEL
+805 QKREANPDMQSDEL
-819 RKVSAKALAT
+819 KKVSAKALAT
-829 ARART
+829 ARTRT
-834 GANKDRVVITP
+834 GANKDLVEITP
-845 KEWEAIQ
+845 REWEAIQ
-852 SGAISNHKLNEILT
+852 SGAVSNHKLTQILNNT
-866 HSDIQEVKKLATPRE
+866 DVQKVKKLATPRE
-881 NKVMTSAKQQRA
+881 NPVMTTAKQQRA

-903 SEVAQILGV
+903 SEVAAILGV

>member
-1 MIIEEDDYLAHY
+1 MIVDEEDYLAHY

-26 GGDANQNHRSFLD
+26 GGNVEQNHRSFLG
-39 MVNAMRAEGLSDK
+39 MIEAMKAEGLTEAE
-52 DIAIGFD
+52 IAKGLND
-59 ISIKDF
+59 ISIKDL
-65 RALQSIASNELRA
+65 RSLQSIASNA
-78 ANIAMAERLKD
+78 VKASNVAMAVRLRD
-89 KGMSNGAIAERMGL
+89 EGNSMQAIADRMGL
-103 PGESS
+103 AGESS
-108 VRSLLAP
+108 VRSMLASS
-115 GAADRARQLEAAKEM
+115 AAYKANQLDEVTGM
-130 LKAEIENGGYLDVGA
+130 LKEQIKDGGYLDVGA

-156 QFDTALTALRNEGYV
+156 QFDVALTALRNEGYDV
-171 VTNVQVEQVGG
+171 INVQVDQVGG
-182 SGQKTNVKVLAKEGT
+182 QGKTLNKVLVPEGVT
-197 EYKDIVSDI
+197 YKDVVADKGNI
-206 DNVKSIATKLT
+206 KSIAVKLT
-217 DDGPESVRP
+217 DDGPVEVRP
-226 PEMLELD
+226 PESLD
-233 RLKINYA
+233 LKRLKINYD
-240 EDGGTASDG
+240 EDGGTAADG
-249 MMSVRPG
+249 TMYVRPG

-262 GGSHYAQV
+262 GASHYAQV

-276 THYLKGMAVLD
+276 THYLKGMAVYKD
-287 ANLPPGVDVVFNT
+287 DLPAGVDVVFNT
-300 NKSDTGN
+300 NKTNTGN

-314 LKKLPLLDADG
+314 LKTLPDGSLDVD
-325 TPVRD
+325 
-330 ANGKV
+330 
-335 LDSDEIDASNPF
+335 NPF
-347 GATIKPGGQRGKLN
+347 GASIKPGGQRGKLN

-386 TLVREQLDKVSKN
+386 TLVREQLDKVSSSKR
-399 KQQELDEILS
+399 QELDEILS

-416 QKLLQSYADDV
+416 QKLLQSYSDDV

-441 QATKVILPVNTMK
+441 QATKVILPVNQMK

-487 NNRQKDAKRL
+487 NNKNPSAKKL

-540 LEGLKGF
+540 LDGLKGF
-547 DPKAR
+547 DPKR
-552 YPAYEGMKPMTSK
+552 QYPAYEGMKPMTSR

-613 SAIDNGIPQLKAK
+613 SAIDNGIPQLKEK
-626 YQGSPT
+626 YQGSAK

-644 ETDVPHRQMGYRVDP
+644 EQRVAKRQMGYRIDP
-659 STGEKIYKETGK
+659 ATGEKIYKETGE
-671 GYTKRRQLKT
+671 GYTKRRTLKT
-681 VDPLTGKKVGVV
+681 VDPKTGKKVDVV
-693 DAKGKKVY
+693 DPVTGKKVY
-701 DPDDPGVWVP
+701 DPSDEGKWVA
-711 KTSKST
+711 KTSNST
-717 KGAEAKDAHT
+717 KGAEAKDAHS

-740 HANRLKAMGNKARKE
+740 HSNRLKAMGNEARKE
-755 MVSTKP
+755 LVATKP
-761 TPYSPS
+761 TPYSQS
-767 AKKVYAPEVQ
+767 AKRVYAKEVD

-797 VLANAVVR
+797 VIANAVVR

-829 ARART
+829 ARTRT
-834 GANKDRVVITP
+834 GANKDLVDITP
-845 KEWEAIQ
+845 REWEAIQ
-852 SGAISNHKLNEILT
+852 SGAVSNHKLTQILNNA
-866 HSDIQEVKKLATPRE
+866 DVQKVKKLATPRE
-881 NKVMTSAKQQRA
+881 NPVMTTAKQQRA
-893 RNLLASGRTP
+893 RNLLDSGRTP
-903 SEVAQILGV
+903 SEVAAILGV